1 MNENIPSPV
10 VKVIAAPANSCASPV
25 NVTAAAVN
33 VTAAVAKVTAAIVKV
48 TAAAALAM
56 IAVRVPAAL
65 AQVTTSADANADGL
79 AEVVVTARRRAENLQ
94 DVPVAV
100 TALSA
105 ATIQERDVTNLE
117 DLNSFVPNLKISA
130 DRATSSTINVY
141 IRGVGQDDPLWG
153 FDPGVGVYIDDVYL
167 ARAQTALLDVI
178 DVQDLEILRGPQGT
192 LYGKNTIAGAIKYV
206 TRDIAGP
213 ATLTASVTGGN
224 FGEHD
229 EKLSFSTP
237 VIDGHVYFGLALADL
252 QHGGYGHVVAE
263 PGLAPS
269 PVSPIGVAVS
279 NKDVQAG
286 RANLTIT
293 WGESSKLK
301 IIADDIL
308 DNSNAAGGQR
318 LNNYLVPQL
327 NSRYDMYNDMPVDN
341 DYSHRRGE
349 SVTYTQGLTDQLGL
363 KVVGAYIQGRSQQ
376 FINFAEV
383 DQNLFEVPGEYHD
396 QQASGEAQLNFTNDL
411 VKAVGG
417 VFYMDSTACGAY
429 NASIGTLTLLD
440 VPAFD
445 FYLTSLVKGCVLTKS
460 EAVYGDTTWK
470 LTDQLNLDAGLRW
483 NEDQKTAQVF
493 QTGYGSVA
501 PLQLSPGQQ
510 LFNPYT
516 TLPPGYF
523 NFNGVVTDYTG
534 RGTYVNVTPRIGLDY
549 HFTEH
554 VMSYASYSRG
564 FKSGGFDMRG
574 NAAVFPG
581 TENGYKSET
590 ADNYEVGVKSTLFD
604 DTLVLN
610 LTAFYDPYK
619 NAQIQLQDFVDY
631 LGAPT
636 NLTAVL
642 NAGKQI
648 NEGLELE
655 TVWRPL
661 RALTLGFNGGY
672 LDSYYKD
679 FLVPCNPFTFAPG
692 CGPGVTT
699 VNAADSNRPIDAPTW
714 TLSGNASYGWDLAQG
729 SLLAR
734 AGYDWRSFTKVAN
747 TIQSVTDQPAY
758 GLLNAGLA
766 FTTTSKAWRFSIDA
780 KNLTDRWYRVAGYD
794 FGNAPISAANSFIGG
809 ISQIGF
815 YGPPRTYSGTVT
827 YHY

>member
-1 MNENIPSPV
+1 MTKTVRNFLA
-10 VKVIAAPANSCASPV
+10 KAM
-25 NVTAAAVN
+25 AAAVF
-33 VTAAVAKVTAAIVKV
+33 AAVSLPLPTARAQ
-48 TAAAALAM
+48 TSPSPAAA
-56 IAVRVPAAL
+56 
-65 AQVTTSADANADGL
+65 SADGL
-79 AEVVVTARRRAENLQ
+79 AEIVVTARRRAENLQ

-100 TALSA
+100 TAISA
-105 ATIQERDVTNLE
+105 ATIQERAVTNLE
-117 DLNSFVPNLKISA
+117 DLNSFVPNMKISA

-167 ARAQTALLDVI
+167 ARAQAALLDVI

-206 TRDIAGP
+206 TRDIDGP

-224 FGEHD
+224 YGEHD

-237 VIDGHVYFGLALADL
+237 VLDDHVYFGLALADL
-252 QHGGYGHVVAE
+252 QHDGYGHVVAQ
-263 PGLAPS
+263 PGAYLS
-269 PVSPIGVAVS
+269 PYNAIGQDVS
-279 NKDVQAG
+279 NKDVLAG
-286 RANLTIT
+286 RANLTIK

-301 IIADDIL
+301 IIAEDTL
-308 DNSNAAGGQR
+308 DNSNASGGQR

-327 NSRYDMYNDMPVDN
+327 HSRFDMYNDMPVNN
-341 DYSHRRGE
+341 DYSHRSGE
-349 SVTYTQGLTDQLGL
+349 SATYTQSLTDQLGL
-363 KVVGAYIQGRSQQ
+363 KVVAAYIEGKSQQ
-376 FINFAEV
+376 FINFAEI
-383 DQNLFEVPGEYHD
+383 DANLFEVPAEYHD
-396 QQASGEAQLNFTNDL
+396 QQSSGEAQLTFINDR

-429 NASIGTLTLLD
+429 NGSVGTLTLLG
-440 VPAFD
+440 VPAYD
-445 FYLTSLVKGCVLTKS
+445 FYITSLIKGCVLTKS
-460 EAVYGDTTWK
+460 AAVYGDTAWK
-470 LTDQLNLDAGLRW
+470 LTDRLNLDAGLRW
-483 NEDQKTAQVF
+483 NEDQKTSTVF

-501 PLQLSPGQQ
+501 PLQLLPGQQ
-510 LFNPYT
+510 LFNPLSSP
-516 TLPPGYF
+516 LPAGYF

-534 RGTYVNVTPRIGLDY
+534 KATFVNFTPRLGLDF
-549 HFTEH
+549 HWTDH
-554 VMSYASYSRG
+554 VMTYLSYSRG

-574 NAAVFPG
+574 NAAVYPQ
-581 TENGYKSET
+581 TQNGYKSET
-590 ADNYEVGVKSTLFD
+590 ADNYEAGIKSTLFD
-604 DTLVLN
+604 DTLLLN

-619 NAQIQLQDFVDY
+619 NAQIQLQDFVEY
-631 LGAPT
+631 QGAPT

-648 NEGLELE
+648 NQGLELE
-655 TVWRPL
+655 AVWRPVKP
-661 RALTLGFNGGY
+661 LTLGLNVGY

-679 FLVPCNPFTFAPG
+679 FVVPCNPFTFQPG

-699 VNAADSNRPIDAPTW
+699 VNAENSNRPINAPTW
-714 TLSGNASYGWDLAQG
+714 TVSANATYTWDLSPG

-747 TIQSVTDQPAY
+747 TIASPTDQPAY

-766 FTTTSKAWRFSIDA
+766 FTTTNKAWRFSIDA
-780 KNLTDRWYRVAGYD
+780 KNLADRWYRVAGYD
-794 FGNAPISAANSFIGG
+794 FGNGPIGPANSFIGG
-809 ISQIGF
+809 VSQIGF